1 MKKIISS
8 PQDGEFF
15 SRYAGLISA
24 GVAASWIGQVLSF
37 ITQFAVLF
45 VIAERFVSGFW
56 PHWSFAF
63 GIIAGT
69 AGALLIELTKRAFT
83 PYLPDAVLHGR
94 FSGLDLLFTVLVF
107 LTVPAIYYMSISLS
121 FKGSRE
127 VVEYVLPDPEQKN
140 TATIDSLTVVEM
152 ADISARWAQD
162 SAAVAA

>member
-1 MKKIISS
+1 
-8 PQDGEFF
+8 
-15 SRYAGLISA
+15 
-24 GVAASWIGQVLSF
+24 
-37 ITQFAVLF
+37 
-45 VIAERFVSGFW
+45 
-56 PHWSFAF
+56 
-63 GIIAGT
+63 
-69 AGALLIELTKRAFT
+69 
-83 PYLPDAVLHGR
+83 DAVLHGR

-162 SAAVAA
+162 SAAVAARYAPQILAIKQAAKSKYGEEYRKLKN